1 MVVNGAHY
9 MPLLP
14 EDGDVLKTYSNAEAS
29 KFYNLHGYI
38 ARLAFIILSICAIVD
53 TFLAFY
59 VAFCYLESLS
69 WKAISVASSNAPP
82 LRSTYIG
89 FDEIYT
95 NRSQTTQHAPIV
107 NLPRSSIQVS
117 STSGQAFV
125 PLVDA
130 LITDN
135 GMVPVY
141 SNRVWVNDEVST
153 IIQFRVIDYG
163 MEDCSLTMT
172 VPNVVGRNS
181 SFVIGDLEED
191 RASKV
196 DVWRLPGNSRIDIQ
210 ATSWGRGESSGSS
223 YVGHLAAAVGST
235 AAIARF
241 PCKSGSYFTFKLS
254 CATADCGVDITTFKK
269 EAAGL
274 YLLQYQTV

>member
-1 MVVNGAHY
+1 MLICLSLAHQ
-9 MPLLP
+9 
-14 EDGDVLKTYSNAEAS
+14 AS

-141 SNRVWVNDEVST
+141 SNRVWVNDEVRPSS
-153 IIQFRVIDYG
+153 VLNG
-163 MEDCSLTMT
+163 MQLMR
-172 VPNVVGRNS
+172 P
-181 SFVIGDLEED
+181 
-191 RASKV
+191 
-196 DVWRLPGNSRIDIQ
+196 
-210 ATSWGRGESSGSS
+210 
-223 YVGHLAAAVGST
+223 
-235 AAIARF
+235 
-241 PCKSGSYFTFKLS
+241 
-254 CATADCGVDITTFKK
+254 
-269 EAAGL
+269 
-274 YLLQYQTV
+274 